1 MAEFGLLRLSTKQ
14 VNESSV
20 GSNPTLSATLGGI
33 FMESNNKGDPRVT
46 SDTKGQEI
54 TPDNPETIKQFPVD
68 LTDKKAVKKVE
79 GDAPPKKA

>member
-1 MAEFGLLRLSTKQ
+1 
-14 VNESSV
+14 
-20 GSNPTLSATLGGI
+20 
-33 FMESNNKGDPRVT
+33 MESNNKGDPRVT